1 MLYFQMWRKERE
13 RERERVEMGWYR
25 PCLLSFLWF
34 IGRNIFYSSSWNIS
48 KDKTKIFSHC
58 FQAVVMWWWEAGDDG
73 VILVRTSS
81 QPVLWCPPAWRGT
94 TPAPRSTRPL
104 STATKVRMSWPAFT
118 RPSSQPLC
126 VQVTPGRR
134 AGEEFST
141 SQLTTSNCRAR
152 DLRQRD
158 TTTTI
163 IGEAAVTRRNMSG
176 NPHLSSS
183 VMANLR
189 PSCRVLIPAERS

>member
-1 MLYFQMWRKERE
+1 M
-13 RERERVEMGWYR
+13 
-25 PCLLSFLWF
+25 S
-34 IGRNIFYSSSWNIS
+34 
-48 KDKTKIFSHC
+48 
-58 FQAVVMWWWEAGDDG
+58 
-73 VILVRTSS
+73 TSS
-81 QPVLWCPPAWRGT
+81 MTGYDTAATVYPTPQYGYEGKSQLTPVWVLTDLTTLQGT
-94 TPAPRSTRPL
+94 PD
-104 STATKVRMSWPAFT
+104 
-118 RPSSQPLC
+118 
-126 VQVTPGRR
+126 RR
-134 AGEEFST
+134 DGEEFST

>member
-1 MLYFQMWRKERE
+1 MSTSMTGYDTSATVYPTPQYGYEGE
-13 RERERVEMGWYR
+13 ISS
-25 PCLLSFLWF
+25 LLAAQ
-34 IGRNIFYSSSWNIS
+34 GSS
-48 KDKTKIFSHC
+48 D
-58 FQAVVMWWWEAGDDG
+58 
-73 VILVRTSS
+73 SS
-81 QPVLWCPPAWRGT
+81 D
-94 TPAPRSTRPL
+94 
-104 STATKVRMSWPAFT
+104 
-118 RPSSQPLC
+118 C

-134 AGEEFST
+134 VGEEFST

-183 VMANLR
+183 VMAKFR
-189 PSCRVLIPAERS
+189 QSCQVLIPPEKS